1 MLYLIFTA
9 TVGLFSIY
17 CHAIDVT
24 FAGQN
29 PMLLGKNQ
37 GRRKES
43 RARGADGSKKAPTT
57 LGQQIYPRNGGHP
70 RHFLGNIIG
79 YASHSHIN
87 DCLSNQVLLAFSVYD
102 LCCIILTIGKHCI

>member
-1 MLYLIFTA
+1 MLYLVFTA
-9 TVGLFSIY
+9 TVALFSIY

-37 GRRKES
+37 GRRIES
-43 RARGADGSKKAPTT
+43 RARGADRSKKAPTT

-87 DCLSNQVLLAFSVYD
+87 DCLFQSSIACF
-102 LCCIILTIGKHCI
+102 